1 MEASAVQALTV
12 CRQRLGNQHVFE
24 RSALLANL
32 EFAIPLRLFKA
43 MIQVDK
49 QLVQSG
55 VRKLN
60 LLGDNQQPARPH
72 PVIDFAHQCLARRR
86 LDELQGKVKNHHR
99 GVFYFTVA
107 QVFVAALD
115 SACLFAAEFA
125 QRGELCRKP

>member
-1 MEASAVQALTV
+1 
-12 CRQRLGNQHVFE
+12 
-24 RSALLANL
+24 
-32 EFAIPLRLFKA
+32 

-49 QLVQSG
+49 QLVQRG

-72 PVIDFAHQCLARRR
+72 PAIDFAHQSLARRR

-107 QVFVAALD
+107 QIFVAALD
-115 SACLFAAEFA
+115 SACLFVTATTAITATDFA